1 MRWRLAS
8 WGLGLLAAAI
18 GTAAVTLSGLSA
30 PALFGSLL
38 GGMAYALFTP
48 RRLPLPTMPGPAATL
63 AQGMVGVSIG
73 AYVDAAT
80 AAELAAHGGP
90 ILAVCGATVV
100 ASLAL
105 GAVLTRHGVSL
116 ATGMFAMIS
125 GGASGVSA
133 IAHELGADDRVVSVV
148 QYLRVVIVIAGMPL
162 VTAAV
167 FRPPR
172 GLTLPAAHPA
182 ADGLVV
188 AAFVT
193 ITLVVGLLL
202 AKLARLP
209 AGAVLG
215 PLVAAV
221 ALSMSGL
228 LPAVLVPSWPLTI
241 AYATIGLQVGL
252 RFTRASL
259 RQIAGLLP
267 AAVGLILALLVTSAL
282 LGLGLVAW
290 VGVTPLDA
298 YLATTP
304 GGLYAVLATAVDSG
318 ADVSFVLTVQ
328 VVRLIA
334 VLAAAPAV
342 AHVLRRRGPAAPG
355 FP

>member
-1 MRWRLAS
+1 MRRCLAS

-18 GTAAVTLSGLSA
+18 GTAAVALAGLSA

-38 GGMAYALFTP
+38 GGMTYALFAP
-48 RRLPLPTMPGPAATL
+48 RRLTLPTMPGPAATL

-90 ILAVCGATVV
+90 ILAVCGATVA

-105 GAVLTRHGVSL
+105 GAVLARHGVSL
-116 ATGMFAMIS
+116 ATGMFAMIC

-133 IAHELGADDRVVSVV
+133 IALELGADDRVVSVV
-148 QYLRVVIVIAGMPL
+148 QYLRVVIVVAGMPL

-172 GLTLPAAHPA
+172 GQASPAAA
-182 ADGLVV
+182 ADVSGLVA
-188 AAFVT
+188 AAFVA
-193 ITLVVGLLL
+193 ICLVVGLLL
-202 AKLARLP
+202 ARLTRLP

-228 LPAVLVPSWPLTI
+228 MPPVLVPAWPLTL
-241 AYATIGLQVGL
+241 AYAVIGLQVGL

-328 VVRLIA
+328 VVRLVA

-342 AHVLRRRGPAAPG
+342 AHVLRRREHGAPTR
-355 FP
+355 P